1 MIRRPPRSTRTDTLF
16 PYTTLFRSVD
26 KAADAPRRAAAI
38 SAAEN
43 LVVRAGFAAHRGA
56 RDLEERREHV
66 VWQPVGDRQRVTPAR
81 IGGVEHPALGQC
93 ETRSEAHTS
102 ETPVPNAHPVCRL
115 LLEKHKYHVNYQ
127 ST

>member
-1 MIRRPPRSTRTDTLF
+1 M
-16 PYTTLFRSVD
+16 
-26 KAADAPRRAAAI
+26 

-81 IGGVEHPALGQC
+81 IGGVEHPALDQC
-93 ETRSEAHTS
+93 ETAAEGGEVERHLLQFLQDRKSVGTGKRWSVRVDFGAR
-102 ETPVPNAHPVCRL
+102 RL
-115 LLEKHKYHVNYQ
+115 IKKK
-127 ST
+127 

>member
-93 ETRSEAHTS
+93 ETAAEGGEVERHLLQFLHPATHRKILVEKRSE
-102 ETPVPNAHPVCRL
+102 E
-115 LLEKHKYHVNYQ
+115 
-127 ST
+127 